1 MRTKFTLVHV
11 AAIAALG
18 LMASSASAFEDDAAS
33 PIAAALKKADAGVE
47 KILAIPD
54 NQRTFEN
61 TLGELDGIEV
71 QLQIDTN
78 MIQFMKNVSHDKDE
92 RDRGAKAEEDF
103 NNWLI
108 ELGQNEGLYKATQAL
123 AKQNAK
129 LDPEQDRILKFALR
143 DFRRAGMELS
153 PGPRAELK
161 KIQMEISKLGIEF
174 DKNYAEDETV
184 VPLTKAELPGVPEDY
199 FKSPDLKH
207 TGDLY
212 LVGMAYPQ
220 YNPIMDYCD
229 NETTRHK
236 VWVEYK
242 RRGGQ
247 RNVDVLEQILKLR
260 AQAASMLGYKNT
272 AEYETEIRM
281 AKNAGTVL
289 SFFEKLRPMVREKAQ
304 ADHDEFLAAKRAHTK
319 DQNVK
324 FWPWDFQFYQEI
336 LRKEKYAVDGEKVQE
351 YFPMERVV
359 EGLFSI
365 TQSLYG
371 IEYRDV
377 TDKVKAHPE
386 TAPGGHPIWNDSDV
400 KCYEVWDKATKKQLG
415 AFYTDLY
422 PRQQDHKFSH
432 AAAWPIVP
440 HRVWP
445 DGHVT
450 LPVSALVCNF
460 TRSTPDKPSLLPHEE
475 VETFFHEFG
484 HCLHNILSE
493 THYGQF
499 AGTSVERDFV
509 EAPSQMFENWVWDA
523 GVLKTFAK
531 HYKTNEPLPDSLL
544 QGMVKARY
552 LGSGMFAEHQFYYA
566 LVDMNYHTAPDGKV
580 DTTKVANTLFPEI
593 ELYEPVPEV
602 MFQAS
607 FGHLVGYQ
615 AGYYSYQWSLVYAQ
629 DMFQRF
635 KELGLLNP
643 EAGMYYRK
651 KILSR
656 GGTMDA
662 MDMVS
667 DYLGREPKMD
677 AYLEHLGLKTA
688 TSTAQ
693 GGATGT
699 GSKHGSTP

>member
-1 MRTKFTLVHV
+1 VHLVVV
-11 AAIAALG
+11 AAFSL
-18 LMASSASAFEDDAAS
+18 SASTACAFEVDPNS
-33 PIAAALKKADAGVE
+33 PIAEALKKANSGIE
-47 KILAIPD
+47 KIIAIPD

-61 TLGELDGIEV
+61 TLGELDGIVV

-78 MIQFMKNVSHDKDE
+78 MTQFMKNVSHDKEE
-92 RDRGAKAEEDF
+92 RDRGAKAEEDY

-108 ELGQNEGLYKATQAL
+108 ELGQNEGLYMATQAV
-123 AKQNAK
+123 AKLNAK
-129 LDPEQDRILKFALR
+129 LDPEQARILKFALR

-153 PGPRAELK
+153 PEPRAELK
-161 KIQMEISKLGIEF
+161 KTQMEISRLSIEF
-174 DKNYAEDETV
+174 ERNYAGDETV
-184 VPLTKAELPGVPEDY
+184 VPLTKDELKGVPEDY
-199 FKSPDLKH
+199 FKSPDLKC

-220 YNPIMDYCD
+220 FNPIMDFCD
-229 NETTRHK
+229 NDTTRHK
-236 VWVEYK
+236 VWVAYK

-260 AQAASMLGYKNT
+260 AQAASLLGYKNT

-281 AKNAGTVL
+281 SKNAGTVV
-289 SFFEKLRPMVREKAQ
+289 SFFEKLRPMVREKAK
-304 ADHDEFLAAKRAHTK
+304 ADQQEFLTVKRAHTK
-319 DQNVK
+319 DPNAK
-324 FWPWDFQFYQEI
+324 FYPWDFQFYQEI
-336 LRKEKYAVDGEKVQE
+336 LRKQKYAVDGEKVQE

-371 IEYRDV
+371 IEYRDI
-377 TDKVKAHPE
+377 TATVKAHPE
-386 TAPGGHPIWNDSDV
+386 TAPGGHPIWNDNDV

-415 AFYTDLY
+415 TFYTDLY
-422 PRQQDHKFSH
+422 PRPQDQKFSH
-432 AAAWPIVP
+432 AAAWGIVP
-440 HRVWP
+440 HRVRP
-445 DGHVT
+445 DGRVT
-450 LPVSALVCNF
+450 LPVSVLVCNF
-460 TRSTPDKPSLLPHEE
+460 TRSTADKPSLLPHEE

-531 HYKTNEPLPDSLL
+531 HYKTNQPLPDDLL
-544 QGMVKARY
+544 QGMINARY

-566 LVDMNYHTAPDGKV
+566 LVDLNYHLPSDGKV
-580 DTTKVANTLFPEI
+580 DTTKVANDMFPEI

-602 MFQAS
+602 RFQAS
-607 FGHLVGYQ
+607 FGHLVNSGYV
-615 AGYYSYQWSLVYAQ
+615 AGYYGYQWSLVYAQ

-635 KELGLLNP
+635 RELGLLNP

-651 KILSR
+651 KILAR

-662 MDMVS
+662 MDMVK
-667 DYLGREPKMD
+667 DYLGRDPKMD
-677 AYLEHLGLKTA
+677 AYLEHLGLKTQP
-688 TSTAQ
+688 SSAQ
-693 GGATGT
+693 SSATGS
-699 GSKHGSTP
+699 GSKRSSTP